1 MAVHFSVTK
10 ALLES
15 TVWTWGPLN
24 HPPLTTSLRFGA
36 DGLIKDYT
44 HSNEHSWKLTG
55 NLLEIFDIHGKMIW
69 KFEGIFNNQDSI
81 TLVSFPHNDP
91 QWGVFFAL
99 QASKANIPSHLL
111 LASELPAPTVPAQ
124 PKKVA
129 PPPTPKQPDAKTAKP
144 STPAAKEEGI
154 RLVIWDLDDTFWEG
168 TLSEGE
174 ISPIQRNID
183 IVKTLNGR
191 GIVNAICSRNTFEDV
206 KARLEQLGIWDDF
219 VFPRIS
225 WGPKGP
231 LVKDIIEKI
240 QLRPETVM
248 FVDDNVTN
256 LNEAKHFV
264 PELNVAEPDVLETL
278 LDNPRFKGKPDPDHS
293 RLKRYQVLESKHKDM
308 AATGGDNEAFL
319 RKSDIRVSF
328 HSDIE
333 AEFPRIHD
341 LVNRT
346 NQLNFTKNRW
356 PEDIEEARLRFKEEV
371 EADFDTDV
379 GYVKVADAYGN
390 YGICGFYLSW
400 KDEFLHFLFSCRT
413 MNMGVEQF
421 VWQKLGKRRVPIQ
434 GKVGSKLEDPVV
446 DWINVVDDV
455 DTATETSSHSAKRLK
470 VCIRGA
476 CDMMMTSNFLRTKV
490 DTLEELNY
498 AYEGWEIIASPRFV
512 ALTRDLKDDRNRE
525 IIAHLPG
532 IPDGRFKTDIL
543 EETSDVYVLSF
554 SQESFHGLYQSK
566 TTGMIVPMGHFG
578 LPYHLPG
585 GPKDKFD
592 YTAVPYDDLVNKYGV
607 EHVSQEQW
615 DFFRNEFVFLGG
627 FNKNLFLKDLRYIFN
642 RMMAAQKKV
651 IIIGLNQAV
660 GRDHKLLEFFAEINS
675 IVRPLAEKYKFDYID
690 VNDIVRSEDD
700 LAKDGMFGGAHFDRP
715 AYKAISDKILSLLP
729 ASAA

>member
-1 MAVHFSVTK
+1 M
-10 ALLES
+10 
-15 TVWTWGPLN
+15 
-24 HPPLTTSLRFGA
+24 TTSLRFDPSGKIL
-36 DGLIKDYT
+36 GYE
-44 HSNEHSWKLTG
+44 HPNECSWRI
-55 NLLEIFDIHGKMIW
+55 NDENILEILSHDASPTW
-69 KFEGIFNNQDSI
+69 KFEAFFIFQNKIYFFSGPSQDPEWGVIFNLIGSNNNIIEKSDIIPPEYDLNNLVLTEDQYLSGNILSRLSEGKNQ
-81 TLVSFPHNDP
+81 
-91 QWGVFFAL
+91 Q
-99 QASKANIPSHLL
+99 Q
-111 LASELPAPTVPAQ
+111 
-124 PKKVA
+124 
-129 PPPTPKQPDAKTAKP
+129 
-144 STPAAKEEGI
+144 EGI
-154 RLVIWDLDDTFWEG
+154 RLVIWDLDDTFWKG

-183 IVKTLNGR
+183 IVKTLNAR

-206 KARLEQLGIWDDF
+206 KARLEQLRIWDDF

-240 QLRPETVM
+240 QLRPETVL
-248 FVDDNVTN
+248 FIDDNVTN

-264 PELNVAEPDVLETL
+264 PELNVAEPAVLENL
-278 LDNPRFKGKPDPDHS
+278 LDNPRFKGKTDPEHS

-356 PEDIEEARLRFKEEV
+356 PEDIEEARLRFREEV

-390 YGICGFYLSW
+390 YGICGFYLSR
-400 KDEFLHFLFSCRT
+400 KGEFLHFLFSCRT

-421 VWQKLGKRRVPIQ
+421 VWRRLGERRVPIQ
-434 GKVGSKLEDPVV
+434 GKVGSKLEDPIV
-446 DWINVVDDV
+446 DWINVVEDV
-455 DTATETSSHSAKRLK
+455 DKATDASSFSANRLK

-490 DTLEELNY
+490 DTVEEFNY
-498 AYEGWEIIASPRFV
+498 PYEGWEIVTTPRIVYV
-512 ALTRDLKDDRNRE
+512 AGEDLKDQRNRE
-525 IIAHLPG
+525 IVA
-532 IPDGRFKTDIL
+532 RFPAMPPHRFDTDIL

-566 TTGMIVPMGHFG
+566 TTGMILPLGNVG
-578 LPYHLPG
+578 LPWYYMPG
-585 GPKDKFD
+585 GHAWDPYSKND
-592 YTAVPYDDLVNKYGV
+592 YTKLTY
-607 EHVSQEQW
+607 QEVLDWGITTGCTKDQW
-615 DFFRNEFVFLGG
+615 EFFREEFIFFGG
-627 FNKNLFLKDLRYIFN
+627 FNKELFENDIHYIFN
-642 RMMAAQKKV
+642 RLRNANKKV
-651 IIIGLNQAV
+651 IILGLNSKI
-660 GRDHKLLEFFAEINS
+660 GKDIDLMKFNEKINI
-675 IVRPLAEKYKFDYID
+675 IVEPIVAKYGFHYLKMENF
-690 VNDIVRSEDD
+690 VKSEDD
-700 LAKDGMFGGAHFDRP
+700 LANDGALGGAHFDRLV
-715 AYKAISDKILSLLP
+715 YKNISDKILNITINYSEKLKN
-729 ASAA
+729 S